1 MGLSR
6 RSHKWLRAIAAS
18 ACLLLAT
25 GAYATITIPAG
36 GSLSLASGAM
46 DLGCTDIDIAS
57 AGILRLNSAPV
68 TGVRNVTIQSGGM
81 LDFGTGS
88 ITVAGSF
95 TNNSGIL
102 PNLGPGSIVLV
113 NNPACAPNGP
123 SVSGLPNSIPAL
135 GAGGLLLLGLILA
148 GSAILVTRRR
158 TQRINER
165 E

>member
-1 MGLSR
+1 MG
-6 RSHKWLRAIAAS
+6 RSKRTNAWLRAIAVP

-25 GAYATITIPAG
+25 VAHADLNVG
-36 GSLSLASGAM
+36 SGAVM
-46 DLGCTDIDIAS
+46 SLGSGALDLGCSDINIAS
-57 AGILRLNSAPV
+57 AGTLRLDSAPV
-68 TGVRNVTIQSGGM
+68 TGVRNVTIQGAGV

-95 TNNSGIL
+95 TNNNGIL
-102 PNLGPGSIVLV
+102 LNLGPNSIVLV

-123 SVSGLPNSIPAL
+123 SITGLPRPIPAL
-135 GAGGLLLLGLILA
+135 GVWGSVLLGLILA

>member
-1 MGLSR
+1 MG
-6 RSHKWLRAIAAS
+6 RSKRTNTWLLAIAVP

-25 GAYATITIPAG
+25 GAYGSIAIPAG

-57 AGILRLNSAPV
+57 AGILRLDSAPV
-68 TGVRNVTIQSGGM
+68 SGVRNVTIQPGGM

-95 TNNSGIL
+95 TNNNGIL
-102 PNLGPGSIVLV
+102 LNLGPGSIILV

-123 SVSGLPNSIPAL
+123 SISGLANSIPAL
-135 GAGGLLLLGLILA
+135 GAGGLVLLGLILA
-148 GSAILVTRRR
+148 ASGILVTRRR

-165 E
+165 G